1 MGVWALCIPFDTLQ
15 CPFKCPQNVIFSE
28 VLYLNTRTFLYV
40 PPRMRARTTVTTPM
54 SIWEPQKAG
63 MPCLNIVGE
72 LKAKSAKQEGSG
84 LEIYPSFSQ
93 RCYIW
98 IPTEYGTTIQYLWSN
113 YSMDAASREA
123 PVAAQVS
130 DHAQPVRMAHTSVCP
145 MLSRTECRRPTSDV

>member
-1 MGVWALCIPFDTLQ
+1 MVCECWVYLMGVWALCIPFDTLQ

-72 LKAKSAKQEGSG
+72 LKAKSAKQERSG
-84 LEIYPSFSQ
+84 LEIYSQ
-93 RCYIW
+93 FFAKVL
-98 IPTEYGTTIQYLWSN
+98 YLDTN
-113 YSMDAASREA
+113 GVLQASAFKRI
-123 PVAAQVS
+123 
-130 DHAQPVRMAHTSVCP
+130 
-145 MLSRTECRRPTSDV
+145 